1 MSESERKK
9 LPPAYAK
16 IFTLN
21 LGTAYL
27 LKGNFVDAKQRLRE
41 CASMDPN
48 PLLRGYA
55 LNNLAVACWWH
66 KHPSFRDLED
76 NDEDGSA
83 STTSSNSSSGNK
95 EYSAQQIDA
104 DFDNAISMFK
114 KSIMY
119 IENVDELQDMQRRNH
134 LRLLLDQEKIIPTE
148 YQKFESSPT
157 IITNMDSGI
166 PMINI

>member
-1 MSESERKK
+1 
-9 LPPAYAK
+9 
-16 IFTLN
+16 
-21 LGTAYL
+21 
-27 LKGNFVDAKQRLRE
+27 
-41 CASMDPN
+41 MDPN

-119 IENVDELQDMQRRNH
+119 IENVDELQDMQRRNN

-148 YQKFESSPT
+148 YQKFVSQPTTQEQTHSSSMIDTCVHLLYSPAGEQPDDYHEHGLGHP
-157 IITNMDSGI
+157 NDQHPGVHI
-166 PMINI
+166 PY